1 MITKDNLKYAISTVN
16 PDRIKIAI
24 NGSKDYIKFE
34 LHMTNTG
41 SYSTIEETD
50 YNKEDEHNLQS
61 NGQIYCDKD
70 TFLQLLED
78 IGVMPFKL

>member
-1 MITKDNLKYAISTVN
+1 MITKDNLKYAINTVD
-16 PDRIKIAI
+16 PVRIRMAI

-34 LHMTNTG
+34 LHTFNTG
-41 SYSTIEETD
+41 SYATIEEAD

-70 TFLQLLED
+70 TFLQLLKD
-78 IGVMPFKL
+78 NNAVPY

>member
-16 PDRIKIAI
+16 PDQIKMVI

-50 YNKEDEHNLQS
+50 YNEEDEHNLQS
-61 NGQIYCDKD
+61 NGQIYCDKN
-70 TFLQLLED
+70 TFVQLLKKNNA
-78 IGVMPFKL
+78 VPY

>member
-34 LHMTNTG
+34 LHTFNTG
-41 SYSTIEETD
+41 SYGTIEEAD

-70 TFLQLLED
+70 TFLQLLKD
-78 IGVMPFKL
+78 NNGMPY

>member
-16 PDRIKIAI
+16 PDMIKMAM

-34 LHMTNTG
+34 LHIFNTG
-41 SYSTIEETD
+41 SYATIEETD
-50 YNKEDEHNLQS
+50 YNKEDEHDLQS

-70 TFLQLLED
+70 TFLQLLKD
-78 IGVMPFKL
+78 NNVMPY